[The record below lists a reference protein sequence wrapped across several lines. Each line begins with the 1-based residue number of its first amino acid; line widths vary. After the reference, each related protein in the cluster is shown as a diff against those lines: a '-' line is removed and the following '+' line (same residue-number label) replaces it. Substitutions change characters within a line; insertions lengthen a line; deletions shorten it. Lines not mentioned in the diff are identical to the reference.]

1 MESPGPEDPP
11 NRKEGREGERRRG
24 REEERK
30 KGEMGGEGR
39 KEDSP
44 FKKHSMFLLCLF
56 SFLNLSFDEINRGN
70 IESLWKGL
78 ELRSFFS
85 SLIGP

>member
-11 NRKEGREGERRRG
+11 NRKEGREGERKRG

-30 KGEMGGEGR
+30 KGEMGGGR